1 MSATLNRVKD
11 LRELTILEHL
21 RESRAATVSDLAT
34 ATGSS
39 IATIR
44 RDLQRLDE
52 AGLVRRTHGGAA
64 LTEQGEG
71 DAPFPS
77 VVSVNLAAKLRIANA
92 AAGGIHDGQTVIL
105 DIGTTTLQ
113 LARLLRGR
121 GLTVITSNLAAFDV
135 LRDDTDTHIVLLPGD
150 FDPVYQCVHG
160 HLTTESLRLVRA
172 DHAFLGVSGISA
184 GGDLR
189 DTTIAQVPIKEAMAG
204 ACDAVTVLADASKF
218 PGSGTGRIALPPS
231 VVRVITDAEPPVT
244 ASAALAARSVEV
256 LVV

>member
-1 MSATLNRVKD
+1 MLRPVKD
-11 LRELTILEHL
+11 LRDLTILEHL
-21 RESRAATVSDLAT
+21 RETKAATVSDLAA

-52 AGLVRRTHGGAA
+52 AGLVRRTHGGAV
-64 LTEQGEG
+64 LTDQGEG

-77 VVSVNLAAKLRIANA
+77 VVSVNLAAKLRIARA
-92 AAGGIHDGQTVIL
+92 AAEGLHDGQTVIL

-121 GLTVITSNLAAFDV
+121 GLTVITSNIAVFDL
-135 LRDDTDTHIVLLPGD
+135 LRDDPETHIVVLPGD

-172 DHAFLGVSGISA
+172 DHAFLGVSGVSA
-184 GGDLR
+184 AGDLR
-189 DTTIAQVPIKEAMAG
+189 DTTIAQVPIKQAMAE
-204 ACDAVTVLADASKF
+204 ASDAVTVLADASKF
-218 PGSGTGRIALPPS
+218 PGTGTGRIALPPS
-231 VVRVITDAEPPVT
+231 LTRVITDAEPPVT
-244 ASAALAARSVEV
+244 ASAAFAARSVEV
-256 LVV
+256 VVV